1 MANSETNSGSTPEHV
16 PATQSPGEIVDA
28 LYEDQVRET
37 FQTMLPDAATTLKD
51 LLASKS
57 DSVRRLVA
65 NDIIEHGHERKSVNP
80 LAGML
85 EDGKIH
91 FTVNFIEFGQSEHGR
106 EVLSRESQ
114 EVSHLPLPPED
125 EIDDLE
131 PVTLEDGEELV
142 FNIEG
147 PIED

>member
-1 MANSETNSGSTPEHV
+1 M
-16 PATQSPGEIVDA
+16 DA

-65 NDIIEHGHERKSVNP
+65 NDIIEHGHERKNVNP
-80 LAGML
+80 LASAL
-85 EDGKIH
+85 EDGKLH
-91 FTVNFIEFGQSEHGR
+91 FTVNFIQFEQSDHGR
-106 EVLSRESQ
+106 EVLSREAT
-114 EVSHLPLPPED
+114 EVSHLPPLPPDD
-125 EIDDLE
+125 EIEDLE
-131 PVTLEDGEELV
+131 LVTTEDGEELE